1 MKGLDGPK
9 AIRPAGIGVRLNLT
23 KEETQT
29 NLNLLYE
36 LKSELVGKQIGISVV
51 VKLTF
56 SFAKVAP
63 GGE

>member
-36 LKSELVGKQIGISVV
+36 LKSELVGKQWYQRRRQADLLV
-51 VKLTF
+51 
-56 SFAKVAP
+56 AKVAP